1 MQTSIIW
8 NQCTA
13 LFIKLSG
20 GATTVVNG
28 KVYHGGGGT
37 DGNDDDGEYIVYC
50 YDPSQQAWTTLPPLP
65 VRRFGLGQI
74 QGKLVAVG
82 GWKKSSG
89 KPTGDV
95 YTYDEK
101 SYRWKQKVSPM
112 ATARYSPG
120 VLSLQSAL
128 IVAGGVTSSRVYID
142 TVEIFIP
149 EMSQWYTTAP
159 LPTACRSIAL
169 VAIGN
174 TCYALGGYN
183 HPSRFNQVLHASVD
197 DLVRNAVPCAQ
208 ATRSASGSPVAWN
221 SLPSTPSYT
230 PAAAVMADNL
240 VAIGGRET
248 ADLDGGAEKKEVYMY
263 SPSSKSWV
271 YVSDLPAPLSSTA
284 VAVLSPTEVLVIG
297 GWCGGRV
304 DTIYKGTLHLLL

>member
-1 MQTSIIW
+1 MAKSITEGDEPMARMMTV
-8 NQCTA
+8 NTLSTA
-13 LFIKLSG
+13 
-20 GATTVVNG
+20 
-28 KVYHGGGGT
+28 
-37 DGNDDDGEYIVYC
+37 
-50 YDPSQQAWTTLPPLP
+50 YDPSQQIWTTLSPLP

-82 GWKKSSG
+82 GWKKSSRQR
-89 KPTGDV
+89 TGDV

-112 ATARYSPG
+112 PTARYSPG
-120 VLSLQSAL
+120 VLSLETAL
-128 IVAGGVTSSRVYID
+128 IVAGGVTSSRVYVD
-142 TVEIFIP
+142 TVEIFMS
-149 EMSQWYTTAP
+149 ETSQWYTTDP

-169 VAIGN
+169 VAIGH

-197 DLVRNAVPCAQ
+197 DLVCNAVPCTQ
-208 ATRSASGSPVAWN
+208 AIRFSTDTPIAWK
-221 SLPSTPSYT
+221 SFPSTPSYT
-230 PAAAVMADNL
+230 PAAAVLADNL
-240 VAIGGRET
+240 MAIGGRET
-248 ADLDGGAEKKEVYMY
+248 ADSDGGAEKKEVYMY
-263 SPSSKSWV
+263 SPSTKSWI

-304 DTIYKGTLHLLL
+304 DTIYKGTLHPSL